1 MVNPFV
7 VNLAHFMQKI
17 LTDWMHLGVQPHSP
31 PPLLGSYTTLIVEYE
46 KNSLENTIRHRQK
59 KDQMTNATN
68 KGLNILETSVLTP
81 SINTFFYLLT

>member
-7 VNLAHFMQKI
+7 VNLAHFMQKNI
-17 LTDWMHLGVQPHSP
+17 DWLDAFGGSSPIP
-31 PPLLGSYTTLIVEYE
+31 PPSYTTLIVEYE

-68 KGLNILETSVLTP
+68 KGLNM
-81 SINTFFYLLT
+81 